1 MARKSTTDHDN
12 NLLYGGDLGS
22 EVRGCAFP
30 PREERFTKKSDEARE
45 MLSNLDL
52 EQVHSSRAGPTVPPA
67 PLSPPMD
74 SPSGFGK
81 QEPQLTLTSVP
92 GS

>member
-22 EVRGCAFP
+22 EVSRRRVTMA

-67 PLSPPMD
+67 APSPPVED
-74 SPSGFGK
+74 HKG
-81 QEPQLTLTSVP
+81 
-92 GS
+92 

>member
-22 EVRGCAFP
+22 EVRRRVTVA

-67 PLSPPMD
+67 PLSPPVED
-74 SPSGFGK
+74 HKG
-81 QEPQLTLTSVP
+81 
-92 GS
+92 

>member
-22 EVRGCAFP
+22 EVSRRRVTVA

-45 MLSNLDL
+45 MISNLD
-52 EQVHSSRAGPTVPPA
+52 EQVRSSRAGPAVPPA
-67 PLSPPMD
+67 APSPPVED
-74 SPSGFGK
+74 HKG
-81 QEPQLTLTSVP
+81 
-92 GS
+92 

>member
-22 EVRGCAFP
+22 KVSRRRVTVA

-45 MLSNLDL
+45 MISNLDL
-52 EQVHSSRAGPTVPPA
+52 EQVRSSRAGPTIPPA
-67 PLSPPMD
+67 A
-74 SPSGFGK
+74 PSLPAEDHKG
-81 QEPQLTLTSVP
+81 
-92 GS
+92 